1 LSSGRH
7 PGSRSAPANDSRG
20 ADCKELR
27 TVDPGMRALIAIVG
41 PTAVGKT
48 DLAMALADRVAVEVV
63 NADSRQVY
71 RHMDIGTSKPT
82 KDDRAR
88 VQHHLIDVAS
98 PDEDFSLATYL
109 RLAKEAIEAVAARG
123 HIPLIVG
130 GTGLY
135 LWSLLEDWQVPEVP
149 PDHEYRKSIEELA
162 SRRGSASVHDEL
174 ARIDAVAA
182 ARIHPL
188 NLRRV
193 IRALELF
200 RATGT
205 LPSELLWRKGSVPPG
220 TVIIGVGLDR
230 SRLFARA
237 DARVDRMVGQG
248 FPEEVKSLLN
258 MGFSPSLPAMTSIG
272 YREMVEHVMG
282 RTDLE
287 TAVAQIKHETRRLIR
302 RPTGLL
308 LLRLTTPHGSLK
320 E

>member
-1 LSSGRH
+1 
-7 PGSRSAPANDSRG
+7 
-20 ADCKELR
+20 
-27 TVDPGMRALIAIVG
+27 MRPLIAIVG

-48 DLAMALADRVAVEVV
+48 DLAMALADRMAAEVV

-71 RHMDIGTSKPT
+71 RHMDIGTSKPS

-109 RLAKEAIEAVAARG
+109 CLAKDAIEAVAARG

-135 LWSLLEDWQVPEVP
+135 LWSLVEGWQVPEVP
-149 PDHEYRKSIEELA
+149 PDYEYRKSIEEIA
-162 SRRGSASVHDEL
+162 STQGSLSVHDEL

-182 ARIHPL
+182 ARIHPR

-205 LPSELLWRKGSVPPG
+205 LPSELLWRKGSVPAG
-220 TVIIGVGLDR
+220 SVIIGVGLDR
-230 SRLFARA
+230 SRLFAKA
-237 DARVDRMVGQG
+237 DARVDRMIGQG
-248 FPEEVKSLLN
+248 FPEEVESLLN

-272 YREMVEHVMG
+272 YREMVEHVLG
-282 RTDLE
+282 KIDLE
-287 TAVAQIKHETRRLIR
+287 TAVAQVKRETRRLIR
-302 RPTGLL
+302 RQHAWFRPADERITWLDYGAPAAALDDAA
-308 LLRLTTPHGSLK
+308 RMIEGVPR
-320 E
+320 